1 METNTQ
7 HLPYLLNSFLYI
19 FFVFLTPL
27 MKLYTLQI
35 SKEKKLSFSSQPH
48 REEDKKTEPIVWAP
62 LYDNFLIQDKCKKKH
77 FFLTRKH
84 PLSVVI

>member
-35 SKEKKLSFSSQPH
+35 SKEKKLSLSSQPH

-62 LYDNFLIQDKCKKKH
+62 LYDNFLIQDKCKKNT
-77 FFLTRKH
+77 FFKPESIRCQ
-84 PLSVVI
+84 S